1 MWLSRDPLDGVAKG
15 LGIIQPPKTKWVSGG
30 RRRRSIPR
38 RGEEDLT
45 IVCCPDDQLLLVPAA
60 DPSTIG
66 QSCRI
71 AEEESDVY
79 KHRFIENQAS

>member
-1 MWLSRDPLDGVAKG
+1 MSRDPLDGVAKG
-15 LGIIQPPKTKWVSGG
+15 LGVIQPPKNKWVSGG

-38 RGEEDLT
+38 RREEDLT

-66 QSCRI
+66 QSCGI

-79 KHRFIENQAS
+79 KHRFIENQAA